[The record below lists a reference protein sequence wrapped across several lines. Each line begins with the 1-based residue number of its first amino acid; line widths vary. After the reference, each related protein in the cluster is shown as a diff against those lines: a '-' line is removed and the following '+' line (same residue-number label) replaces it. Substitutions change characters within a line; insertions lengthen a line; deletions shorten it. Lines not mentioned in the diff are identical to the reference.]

1 VIYRVRRLY
10 QVEIDGTLS
19 PAPDSRPRIEQTAD
33 ERTLYRDLATMARR
47 DDRVARTAS
56 RWGLLARSSATL
68 DVASKQL
75 GAYVS
80 ARRDEWHTAALASAT
95 DTGDHRAGSLDAL
108 APVMSNLFD
117 LLSDQVRGEFGF
129 SAADLAA
136 FQQAIPAE
144 PVESI
149 DQLASIAM
157 TALET
162 ARGRYA
168 ANGASVP
175 RWIREFDA
183 ADDLGQ
189 WFTAALTACE
199 DLARAATPQ
208 QTADA
213 VRAIRALLA
222 NPSPLSVDDDQL
234 NEALE
239 PLFAQL
245 DETRGGDARR
255 ARPSRSD
262 DQVWRAAVPALINY
276 WRAADTPGVEPPEG
290 VSMPGLAEPDTW
302 RTVHNLA
309 AAVGKPGFSPEL
321 ARDWREFSMEC
332 ALWRDAI
339 DALGAAQLSDDPYAT
354 ERLRY
359 ALDALGSQIGRTLGL
374 PEGDL
379 TGLAGA
385 ASASIRE
392 RLLWWLDARCAVAG
406 LDPRPRTGIVG
417 TEGRALLSIRHAL
430 QNDEPRRMCTRPG
443 CQEPLPPESFRHKRL
458 CAQHLRENAAMRA
471 ATWRRAKR
479 DRAPDPSTG

>member
-1 VIYRVRRLY
+1 MIYRVRRPY
-10 QVEIDGTLS
+10 QVGIDGTLS
-19 PAPDSRPRIEQTAD
+19 PAPDSRLRIEQAAG

-47 DDRVARTAS
+47 DVRVARAAS
-56 RWGLLARSSATL
+56 TWGLLARSSATL

-75 GAYVS
+75 GAYMS
-80 ARRDEWHTAALASAT
+80 ARREEWHTAALASA
-95 DTGDHRAGSLDAL
+95 GDSGDARDGPLDAL

-117 LLSDQVRGEFGF
+117 MLSDQVGGEFGF
-129 SAADLAA
+129 SADDLAA
-136 FQQAIPAE
+136 FVQAIPDE
-144 PVESI
+144 SVESI
-149 DQLASIAM
+149 DQLVSSAM
-157 TALET
+157 TALEA

-168 ANGASVP
+168 ANGSSVP
-175 RWIREFDA
+175 RWVREFDA

-189 WFTAALTACE
+189 SFTALLTASE

-208 QTADA
+208 ETADA

-222 NPSPLSVDDDQL
+222 NPSPRSVDDDQL

-245 DETRGGDARR
+245 DQTRGRDALR

-262 DQVWRAAVPALINY
+262 DQVWRAAVPVLINY
-276 WRAADTPGVEPPEG
+276 WRAADTPGVEPPDG

-309 AAVGKPGFSPEL
+309 AAVGKLGFQREL
-321 ARDWREFSMEC
+321 AREWREFSIEC

-339 DALGAAQLSDDPYAT
+339 DALSTAQLSDDTYAP

-359 ALDALGSQIGRTLGL
+359 ALRALGSQIGPALGL

-379 TGLAGA
+379 TGFAGA

-392 RLLWWLDARCAVAG
+392 RLLWWLDARCAIAG

-417 TEGRALLSIRHAL
+417 TEGRALLSIHHAL
-430 QNDEPRRMCTRPG
+430 QNDEPRRTCARPG
-443 CQEPLPPESFRHKRL
+443 CQEPLPPESYRHKRL
-458 CAQHLRENAAMRA
+458 CALHLRENAAARA
-471 ATWRRAKR
+471 AAYRRAKR
-479 DRAPDPSTG
+479 DRAPDPRSG